1 MLKFLSL
8 SVFLISFTIG
18 VLIVY
23 NTTTQ
28 GREIMV
34 YPTPENVNQLLYK
47 DSAEQCYQFTPQ
59 EVACPRDKTN
69 IKSIPPQ
76 N

>member
-1 MLKFLSL
+1 MLKFISL
-8 SVFLISFTIG
+8 PVFLISFTIG
-18 VLIVY
+18 VLVVY
-23 NTTTQ
+23 STSAP

-47 DSAEQCYQFTPQ
+47 DSAEQCYQFTSN
-59 EVACPRDKTN
+59 EVPCPRDKTN